1 MIHTIQTVS
10 DYIEEIEK
18 LINNKKYNYYF
29 RGRTTPFPTPCRPS
43 SAAASSSTTRTTC
56 STTS

>member
-18 LINNKKYNYYF
+18 LINNKKHNYYF
-29 RGRTTPFPTPCRPS
+29 RGQDRKSTRLNS
-43 SAAASSSTTRTTC
+43 SHP
-56 STTS
+56 